1 MQLVIGTIHSE
12 HLERFV
18 EQFRPIFPRR
28 RGVHTCTQY
37 LLGLVSE
44 LPRKNLERM
53 AEVLPDTTL
62 EQLQQFLVDCP
73 WEAADLDARRRV
85 LMVARG
91 YTDAGEGVW
100 CVDDT
105 GLLKQGRHSVGVQPQ
120 YCGEVGKIANCQA
133 VVTAHY
139 TDRRC
144 HWPLGTRVYLPEK
157 WTEAPERCSAV
168 RVPASVTFATKPVL
182 ALGLLDDARAS
193 GVAHAAV
200 TADAGYGDIPDFLAG
215 LEERR
220 EPYVVQV
227 SKTFGVRLPAEVAA
241 AAAQPL
247 PPTRRPG
254 RPRTDGTVPTEPH
267 ARGGRPRTH
276 PHPVQVAPLHTSQA
290 VTDAQPPDAWQPVR
304 ALDSEGAICQRLA
317 CRVRVHRAHGEVTG
331 PEGWLIGERPL
342 PGADSDAKWYVAW
355 DLDEAPLARQV
366 QLAHRR
372 WAIER
377 FHQDGKQELGLGDYQ
392 GRTWPGLHRH
402 LALVCLLWCYAL
414 LLAAEPP
421 AAAPAPGAEPVP
433 DRPPSAAPVP
443 VAAAAFPPSAQSA
456 PGPSPVVGPVGH
468 HHLLSRLSGRDPGAD
483 SCRRPVPGSGTLTM
497 TPE

>member
-1 MQLVIGTIHSE
+1 MQLVIGTVHSE
-12 HLERFV
+12 HLAQFV
-18 EQFRPIFPRR
+18 EQFRPVFPRQ
-28 RGVHTCTQY
+28 RGIHNCTQY

-73 WEAADLDARRRV
+73 WAAADLDARRRA
-85 LMVARG
+85 LLVARG
-91 YTDAGEGVW
+91 YTDAREGVV
-100 CVDDT
+100 CLDDT

-139 TDRRC
+139 AGPRG
-144 HWPLGTRVYLPEK
+144 HWPLGTRLYLPET
-157 WTEAPERCSAV
+157 WTDVPDRCTVA
-168 RVPASVTFATKPVL
+168 RVPASVTFATKPAL

-193 GVAHAAV
+193 GVVQVAV

-220 EPYVVQV
+220 APYVVQV
-227 SKTFGVRLPAEVAA
+227 SQTFGVRLPAEVAA

-254 RPRTDGTVPTEPH
+254 RPRKDGTVPTDTP
-267 ARGGRPRTH
+267 ARAGRPRTH

-290 VTDAQPPDAWQPVR
+290 VTDALPPDAWQPVTV
-304 ALDSEGAICQRLA
+304 LDGDGAASQRLA
-317 CRVRVHRAHGEVTG
+317 CRVRVHRAHGDVTG

-342 PGADSDAKWYVAW
+342 PDADGDAKWYFAW
-355 DLDEAPLARQV
+355 DLDAVPLARQV

-377 FHQDGKQELGLGDYQ
+377 FHQDGKQEFGLGDYQ

-421 AAAPAPGAEPVP
+421 AAVPEPPAEPVP
-433 DRPPSAAPVP
+433 DRDPNADPVP
-443 VAAAAFPPSAQSA
+443 AAAAAFPPSTQSA
-456 PGPSPVVGPVGH
+456 SSSPAAAGPVGGD
-468 HHLLSRLSGRDPGAD
+468 HLLSRLSGVDPGAD
-483 SCRRPVPGSGTLTM
+483 PRRRSVPGPRPLTM
-497 TPE
+497 TPK

>member
-1 MQLVIGTIHSE
+1 MQLVIGTIHRE
-12 HLERFV
+12 HLEHFV
-18 EQFRPIFPRR
+18 EQFRPVFPRQ
-28 RGVHTCTQY
+28 RGVHNCTQY

-73 WEAADLDARRRV
+73 WEAADLDARRRA

-91 YTDAGEGVW
+91 YIDAREGVW

-139 TDRRC
+139 TDLRC
-144 HWPLGTRVYLPEK
+144 HWPLGTRVDLPEK
-157 WTEAPERCSAV
+157 WTEVPARCRAV
-168 RVPASVTFATKPVL
+168 RVPASVTFATKPAL
-182 ALGLLDDARAS
+182 ALGVLDDARAS

-200 TADAGYGDIPDFLAG
+200 TADAGYGDIPAFLAG

-227 SKTFGVRLPAEVAA
+227 SKTFGVRLPAEVVA

-254 RPRTDGTVPTEPH
+254 RPRTDGTVPTDPH

-276 PHPVQVAPLHTSQA
+276 PHPVQVAPLYTSQA
-290 VTDAQPPDAWQPVR
+290 VTDALPPDAWQPVTV
-304 ALDSEGAICQRLA
+304 LDGAGAASQRLA

-342 PGADSDAKWYVAW
+342 PDGDGDAKWYFAW
-355 DLDEAPLARQV
+355 DLDAAPLARQV
-366 QLAHRR
+366 QIAHRR

-377 FHQDGKQELGLGDYQ
+377 FHQDGKQEFGLGDYQ

-421 AAAPAPGAEPVP
+421 AAALGPPAEPVP
-433 DRPPSAAPVP
+433 NRDPSVEPIPAP
-443 VAAAAFPPSAQSA
+443 AAAFPPCAQSA
-456 PGPSPVVGPVGH
+456 AGSPPAVGPVGGD
-468 HHLLSRLSGRDPGAD
+468 HLLSRLSGIDPGAHPR
-483 SCRRPVPGSGTLTM
+483 RRPVPGAGPLTM
-497 TPE
+497 TPK